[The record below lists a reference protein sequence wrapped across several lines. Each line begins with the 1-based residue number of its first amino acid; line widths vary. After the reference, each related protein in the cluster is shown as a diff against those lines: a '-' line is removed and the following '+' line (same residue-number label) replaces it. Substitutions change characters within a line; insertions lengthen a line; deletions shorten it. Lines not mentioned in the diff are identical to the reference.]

1 MHPVFIGGAGRSGT
15 TLMVDLL
22 GLHPQLS
29 PVYETDFVPS
39 LIKIIAA
46 PAPAA
51 DRAEAVSLLMD
62 RWTAC
67 LQDRPSGKRAHERY
81 HHGPHYL
88 RFTRQTAMELTDN
101 LVAEIAGGTPW
112 RGLQKLVL
120 ELFAEHAAA
129 DGKPYW
135 INKNPSYVLRLPE
148 LSKLF
153 PGMKFIHCVRDGR
166 AVAASAMTRS
176 WGPKTIAGAATW
188 WSERVVEGLLFEQA
202 HPGQV
207 LRVRYEALL
216 QDPVQTFSTIEAWLG
231 LPAGGIVDRHHRA
244 GFAFDP
250 SRLDAWKTQLT
261 LAQQTEFGT
270 AAGRTLRL
278 LGYTAAGVSGSTPA
292 GAQPGAQAGF
302 SAA

>member
-1 MHPVFIGGAGRSGT
+1 MHPIFIGGAGRSGT

-39 LIKIIAA
+39 LMKVIAA

-51 DRAEAVSLLMD
+51 DRAEAVALLMD

-67 LQDRPSGKRAHERY
+67 LDERPSEKRAHERY

-88 RFTRQTAMELTDN
+88 RFTRQKALELTDE
-101 LVAEIAGGTPW
+101 LVGEIATGNPW
-112 RGLQKLVL
+112 RGLQRLMT
-120 ELFAEHAAA
+120 ELFAEHAQN

-135 INKNPSYVLRLPE
+135 VNKNPSYVLRLPQ
-148 LSKLF
+148 LAKLF
-153 PGMKFIHCVRDGR
+153 PDMKFIHCVRDGR

-176 WGPKTIAGAATW
+176 WGPKTIAQAATW

-202 HPGQV
+202 NPQQV
-207 LRVRYEALL
+207 LRVRYESVL
-216 QDPVQTFSTIEAWLG
+216 QDPVNTFSTIEAWLG
-231 LPAGGIVDRHHRA
+231 MPAGGIVQRHHEA
-244 GFAFDP
+244 GFSFDP
-250 SRLDAWKTQLT
+250 SRLDAWKTQLSA
-261 LAQQTEFGT
+261 AQQAEFDG

-278 LGYTAAGVSGSTPA
+278 LGYPQV
-292 GAQPGAQAGF
+292 AQSAPPRAPPQSAPQT